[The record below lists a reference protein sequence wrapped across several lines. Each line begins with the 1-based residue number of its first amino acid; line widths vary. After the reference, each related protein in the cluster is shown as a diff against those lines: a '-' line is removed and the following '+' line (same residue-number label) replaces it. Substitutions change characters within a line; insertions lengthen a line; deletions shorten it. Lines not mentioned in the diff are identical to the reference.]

1 MSTDQLGLMSERPS
15 PLAQPTP
22 ESGAANGE
30 ASAAAEAQ
38 PTFDQLGLTPDL
50 LRTVAAQGYTVPTP
64 VQAQSIPLVLAGR
77 DLLAG
82 AQTGTGKTAAFV
94 LPILQLLNANRPAPR
109 VLAHGERRPRGAT
122 LLPIRCLVLTPTR
135 ELALQI
141 EESVRTYGA
150 ERPIFSTTIYGGVG
164 FDPQVRAIRT
174 GPEIVVATPGR
185 LLDHAGQGTIDLSQV
200 EILVLDE
207 ADRMLDMGFIRD
219 IRRIIALIPARR
231 QNLLFSAT
239 FSDEIQ
245 ELSAGLLND
254 PAHVQIARRNAP
266 IELVRQV
273 VYPVDRERK
282 RELLSHLIKTGRID
296 RALVFTRTKHGA
308 NRLAEQLEMDGIKAG
323 AIHGNKSQGQRVRAL
338 DDFKEGRVAVLVA
351 TEVASRGIDIDGL
364 PHVVNF
370 EMPMVAQD
378 YVHRI
383 GRTGRAGME
392 GDAVS
397 LVCIDENLLLA
408 DIETL
413 LRQRITREVI
423 PGFEVDRSI
432 PREAIRQR
440 SVGGGRQ
447 GTPRPAPRQPSRPAR
462 RPMFPE
468 PRPAVSVEPRP
479 QAPAGFR
486 PANQNGFAPT
496 RPAAPAGPRPMA
508 PSGFRPAAS
517 SGPRQAATMEFR
529 RPIPNDFRPSTQN
542 ARPQSAPSDFRQVA
556 QGGPR
561 QPGGF
566 RRPTAGDFDQSPQSG
581 PRREPGG
588 FRPAAPGGFRGSAPT
603 GFSNSGRPQSRYDS
617 VPHYDSAPREGFAP
631 RNDPQPRYDLA
642 QRHESPARPAQGP
655 AGRSY
660 NGRPAQGPAG
670 RTYDRPGIS
679 AGRPAP
685 SAGRPAS
692 GGYRSGE
699 RGAPSASQPDAR
711 IARRGGRQG

>member
-1 MSTDQLGLMSERPS
+1 
-15 PLAQPTP
+15 
-22 ESGAANGE
+22 
-30 ASAAAEAQ
+30 
-38 PTFDQLGLTPDL
+38 
-50 LRTVAAQGYTVPTP
+50 
-64 VQAQSIPLVLAGR
+64 
-77 DLLAG
+77 
-82 AQTGTGKTAAFV
+82 
-94 LPILQLLNANRPAPR
+94 
-109 VLAHGERRPRGAT
+109 
-122 LLPIRCLVLTPTR
+122 LPIRCLVLTPTR

-164 FDPQVRAIRT
+164 FDPQVRALRT

-185 LLDHAGQGTIDLSQV
+185 LLDHAGQGTIDLSSV

-239 FSDEIQ
+239 FSDEIR

-282 RELLSHLIKTGRID
+282 RELLSHLIRSGRID

-308 NRLAEQLEMDGIKAG
+308 NRLAEQLELDGIKAN

-351 TEVASRGIDIDGL
+351 TEVASRGLDIDGL

-370 EMPMVAQD
+370 ELPMVAQD

-397 LVCIDENLLLA
+397 LVCIDENTLMA
-408 DIETL
+408 DIETM

-423 PGFEVDRSI
+423 PGFEVDRTI
-432 PREAIRQR
+432 PREPIRQR
-440 SVGGGRQ
+440 SVGGGRPN
-447 GTPRPAPRQPSRPAR
+447 TSRPAPRSVARPAR

-468 PRPAVSVEPRP
+468 SRSAPLGPRP
-479 QAPAGFR
+479 QAPSEF
-486 PANQNGFAPT
+486 
-496 RPAAPAGPRPMA
+496 RPAAPVGPRPVA
-508 PSGFRPAAS
+508 PSGFAAARPQGP

-529 RPIPNDFRPSTQN
+529 RPIPNEFRQSTLN
-542 ARPQSAPSDFRQVA
+542 ARPQAAQNDFRQVA

-561 QPGGF
+561 QAASGGF
-566 RRPTAGDFDQSPQSG
+566 RRPVPSDFDQTGPSSFRHQAPSG
-581 PRREPGG
+581 SRQ
-588 FRPAAPGGFRGSAPT
+588 AAPGGFAAP
-603 GFSNSGRPQSRYDS
+603 GRSQPRY
-617 VPHYDSAPREGFAP
+617 
-631 RNDPQPRYDLA
+631 DPQPRYDLRI
-642 QRHESPARPAQGP
+642 RHDSPA
-655 AGRSY
+655 
-660 NGRPAQGPAG
+660 RPAQGPAG

-699 RGAPSASQPDAR
+699 RGAPSVSQPGDR
-711 IARRGGRQG
+711 GVRRGGRSA